1 MNRRRFLQISGF
13 SLAASSALWSCQTSS
28 RQRSS
33 SDGRPIAK
41 YRRARDQSLR
51 IACIGVGGRGLDNLN
66 ELLAECDAGPQ
77 PQFVEISALCDVDL
91 NMLDMA
97 ATRIP
102 NAKRYRDFRLLY
114 RDIQSGAIEIDAVVI
129 STPDH
134 THAFAT
140 AMALACGLP
149 VYCEKPLTHTVAEA
163 RTIAAMARAA
173 KVPTQMGT
181 QIHAGNNYRTVV
193 ELIRS
198 GAIGEVSSADCWDNR
213 SWCCGQLTPG
223 ALVPASLDWDL
234 WQGPTLPSPYIKD
247 IAPANWRRYWK
258 YGSGTL
264 GDMACHI
271 LDLPFW
277 ALGLGEQNGLRAEI
291 GTDGPAVDS
300 VGCPASLEVS
310 WALKWPSRIAGKD
323 PLILRW
329 FDGGKVSPTV
339 QELSAKD
346 KQNYG
351 RFNTLFQGSKGFLLS
366 NYDEHLIL
374 PGALAEKVVAPAP
387 TLTRPAGHHLEWINA
402 VRAWTMDLPT
412 DFAMTGS
419 NFQYAS
425 RLTELV
431 LCGAVAYRSQ
441 GSITYDFRSGIIV
454 GTNAKRATEL
464 MTAPSRDGWALDP
477 NYLFLNANGFK
488 FADY

>member
-1 MNRRRFLQISGF
+1 MNRRHFLQITGF
-13 SLAASSALWSCQTSS
+13 SFAASSALWSCQTSS
-28 RQRSS
+28 RQRCT
-33 SDGRPIAK
+33 SDGTPIAK
-41 YRRARDQSLR
+41 YRRERDQSLR
-51 IACIGVGGRGLDNLN
+51 LACIGVGGRGLDSMM
-66 ELLAECDAGPQ
+66 ELLAECDGPN
-77 PQFVEISALCDVDL
+77 PQFVEVRALCDVDL
-91 NMLDMA
+91 GMLDAA

-102 NAKRYRDFRLLY
+102 SAKRYRDFRLLY
-114 RDIQSGAIEIDAVVI
+114 RDIQSGAIEIDAILI

-163 RTIAAMARAA
+163 RTIAAMTRTAE
-173 KVPTQMGT
+173 VPTQMGT

-198 GAIGEVSSADCWDNR
+198 GAIGEVSFADCWDKR
-213 SWCCGQLTPG
+213 SWCCGKLTPG
-223 ALVPASLDWDL
+223 AIVPATLDWDL
-234 WQGPTLPSPYIKD
+234 WQGPTLASAYIKD
-247 IAPANWRRYWK
+247 VTPGNWRRYWK

-277 ALGLGEQNGLRAEI
+277 ALGLAEERGLRAEI
-291 GTDGPAVDS
+291 RADGPALDD

-310 WALKWPSRIAGKD
+310 WALTWPSRPKGKD

-329 FDGGKVSPTV
+329 FDGGQISPTA
-339 QELSAKD
+339 QELAAKD
-346 KQNYG
+346 KQDYS
-351 RFNTLFQGSKGFLLS
+351 RFSTLFQGSKGFLLA
-366 NYDEHLIL
+366 NYNEYLIL
-374 PGALAEKVVAPAP
+374 PGALAATVTPPTP

-412 DFAMTGS
+412 NSAMTGS
-419 NFQYAS
+419 NFEYAS

-441 GSITYDFRSGIIV
+441 APITYDFDSGVISAA
-454 GTNAKRATEL
+454 NAKRATEL
-464 MTAPSRDGWALDP
+464 MTAPCRDGWTLNPTDLFFDP
-477 NYLFLNANGFK
+477 TRFQIR
-488 FADY
+488 